1 MKKISRILSFLLL
14 TVGFYFV
21 FSSEVQAS
29 SGDTLIVAQGA
40 DATSLD
46 PQDSNDQPSSRV
58 SVQIYDRL
66 VDQSNDTSIQPSLAE
81 SWEQP
86 DNLTTIFKLRKG
98 VKFHNGEELKSSD
111 VKFTLERMMTS
122 ARVKHI
128 VEAISSVEV
137 PDDYT
142 VIVRTEKPF
151 GALLNHLAHTAA
163 SIVNE
168 KAVKETGDTYGQNPV
183 GTGPYKFV
191 SWRSGDRITLEAFP
205 EYFKGVADIKNLII
219 RNISENSVRAI
230 GLETG
235 EVQIAYDLD
244 PLDLI
249 RVREDDRFEVLQA
262 PSYSMTYIGFN
273 TQKAPY
279 NNIKFRQAIASAL
292 DLDIIVEAVFEG
304 GADVAN
310 TLIAP
315 SVFGHNNNLKPWERD
330 IEKAKALLAEAGIT
344 GTVNAK
350 MWVNDNKIRQ
360 DIAIILQDQLREI
373 GVNLSIETIE
383 WGAFLDGTE
392 RGDHEMFIMGWG
404 TVTGDGDY
412 GLFPVL
418 HSSTHGGGG
427 NRSFYT
433 NPQVNELLENA
444 RNSVDQAQ
452 RQASYTQVQEIIH
465 EELPSIPV
473 AFTTN
478 NVGLA
483 NNVEGFILS
492 PAGHHRIYGVKF
504 KN

>member
-21 FSSEVQAS
+21 FSNEVQAS
-29 SGDTLIVAQGA
+29 SRDTLIVAQGA

-58 SVQIYDRL
+58 SIQIYDRL
-66 VDQSNDTSIQPSLAE
+66 VEQSNDTSISPSLAE

-86 DNLTTIFKLRKG
+86 DNLTTIFKLREG

-111 VKFTLERMMTS
+111 VKFTLERMMAS
-122 ARVKHI
+122 AKVRHI
-128 VEAISSVEV
+128 VEAISSVEA

-142 VIVRTEKPF
+142 VVIKTEKPF
-151 GALLNHLAHTAA
+151 GALLNHLSHTAA

-168 KAVKETGDTYGQNPV
+168 KAVNEAGDTYGQNPV

-191 SWRSGDRITLEAFP
+191 SWRSGDRVTLEAFP
-205 EYFKGVADIKNLII
+205 EYFKGAPEIKNLII

-230 GLETG
+230 TLETG

-244 PLDLI
+244 PLDLV
-249 RVREDDRFEVLQA
+249 RVREDDRFVVLQA
-262 PSYSMTYIGFN
+262 PSYSMTYLGFN

-279 NNIKFRQAIASAL
+279 NNIKFRQAIASAI
-292 DLDIIVEAVFEG
+292 DLEIIVEAVYEG
-304 GADVAN
+304 DATVAN

-315 SVFGHNNNLKPWERD
+315 GVFGHNSDLKPRPRD

-344 GTVNAK
+344 ATVNCK

-360 DIAIILQDQLREI
+360 DIAVILQDQLREI
-373 GVNLSIETIE
+373 GVNMTIETIE
-383 WGAFLDGTE
+383 WGTFLEGTE
-392 RGDHEMFIMGWG
+392 RGDHEMFILGWG

-433 NPQVNELLENA
+433 NPKVDELVENA
-444 RNSVDQAQ
+444 RNTVDQTERRALY
-452 RQASYTQVQEIIH
+452 AQVQEIAH
-465 EELPSIPV
+465 EELPSVPI